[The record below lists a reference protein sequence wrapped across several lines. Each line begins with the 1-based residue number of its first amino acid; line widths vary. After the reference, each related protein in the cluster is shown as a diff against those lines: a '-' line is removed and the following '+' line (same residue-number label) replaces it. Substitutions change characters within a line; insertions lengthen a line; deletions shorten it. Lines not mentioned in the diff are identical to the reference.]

1 MEVHRLRLT
10 GTQGTQEEKPTQ
22 KKEGLELVYVFHSD
36 LDLEAAAESEPAVPP
51 GRGPRRRRRRPAQ
64 HLPHHVH
71 VLVLARAHLL
81 PQPPQPCKESKS
93 DAGVRPSPPG
103 SITRRNGRPHP
114 HHGRGCLTGLA
125 NPKAGRD
132 AEPDAPHRQ
141 PPVTHRSPR
150 RRTQQSPDRARV
162 GEIPETTT
170 TRPVAKQRR
179 TRLLLPTII

>member
-51 GRGPRRRRRRPAQ
+51 GRRRPAQ

-81 PQPPQPCKESKS
+81 PQPPQPCKESRPRRPES
-93 DAGVRPSPPG
+93 DRAQPGTDYMLCCLPVWRTPKRDATPSQ
-103 SITRRNGRPHP
+103 TRR
-114 HHGRGCLTGLA
+114 TG
-125 NPKAGRD
+125 
-132 AEPDAPHRQ
+132 
-141 PPVTHRSPR
+141 S
-150 RRTQQSPDRARV
+150 
-162 GEIPETTT
+162 T
-170 TRPVAKQRR
+170 TRSHQ
-179 TRLLLPTII
+179 